1 VNERPGVWVLVA
13 AIGSPVARSTC
24 ESRFNRA
31 DLRMRCTVDGA
42 MPSRAA
48 SWTGPSRRR
57 IRKLTH
63 RFVVERF
70 VLFGEDLGRD
80 DRSCM
85 DLPAR

>member
-1 VNERPGVWVLVA
+1 MW
-13 AIGSPVARSTC
+13 SPVPLVNG

-42 MPSRAA
+42 MPGRAA

-80 DRSCM
+80 DRYCM
-85 DLPAR
+85 DSPAR